1 MGPALVP
8 DKSTIAFEG
17 PIFRVE
23 VEVWGDRR
31 RDVVRHPGACAGVVM
46 VGGDRVL
53 LVRQLREAVRRHL
66 IEIPAGIYD
75 IAGEAPEDAMRREIA
90 EETGYRA
97 TSVRPLGH
105 ILTTPGFSDEGMD
118 LFLCEASPGGEP
130 TEARVEVL
138 VVPFAGAVRM
148 VLDGSIEDA
157 KSMVGLLLADRR
169 RG

>member
-1 MGPALVP
+1 LGPALAP
-8 DKSTIAFEG
+8 DSSTVAFEG

-23 VEVWGDRR
+23 VERWGDRR

-46 VGGDRVL
+46 VAGDRVL
-53 LVRQLREAVRRHL
+53 LVRQRREAVRRHL

-75 IAGEAPEDAMRREIA
+75 VAGEAPEDAMRREIA

-97 TSVRPLGH
+97 TAVRPLGH
-105 ILTTPGFSDEGMD
+105 ILTSPGFSDEGMD
-118 LFLCEASPGGEP
+118 LFLCEAVLDREP
-130 TEARVEVL
+130 TEDEVELL
-138 VVPFAGAVRM
+138 VVPFADAVRM